1 MKRVAFLFL
10 MCPLFT
16 SCIWIGGDGVKRRG
30 EKPSYVANTT
40 ENDRE
45 NKTHDKVM
53 PPSEGGG
60 ERDFI
65 GRVYDFAGKAR
76 LSHPGV
82 KNVEDFRRMMADP
95 NQARKFYNKV
105 SERYDIGSYEMFSE
119 TLSRYYDSLA
129 MEEAKRQQTVMD
141 AARQGYEWETTE
153 NDGGENTAEK
163 WGDMMVNLYYYSAN
177 ELGMT
182 GLGTLQD
189 FWNGMKDERVRRNYF
204 DVVSSRYNVG
214 DYETFN
220 RNLSRYYDSLA
231 KSEDVRRKEV
241 GEERN
246 AAEDETEEGE
256 YSNEEYGFSWRLYEI
271 DGNQWKIDTDLDTT
285 EDEKG
290 GRQVFSASNPS
301 PDPDGLIILVGAWPN
316 NLNGSTDAWYLYD
329 WMEMQGNTVFCEHM
343 KKTFFCGRN
352 ALKYNRTE
360 QIYGTQVRQ
369 FSYVYLTKKH
379 MILVSVGM
387 SERTFERLVNE
398 GSGYSPEALVRV
410 VLAGYSID
418 DKN

>member
-1 MKRVAFLFL
+1 M
-10 MCPLFT
+10 
-16 SCIWIGGDGVKRRG
+16 
-30 EKPSYVANTT
+30 
-40 ENDRE
+40 
-45 NKTHDKVM
+45 
-53 PPSEGGG
+53 
-60 ERDFI
+60 
-65 GRVYDFAGKAR
+65 
-76 LSHPGV
+76 
-82 KNVEDFRRMMADP
+82 
-95 NQARKFYNKV
+95 
-105 SERYDIGSYEMFSE
+105 
-119 TLSRYYDSLA
+119 
-129 MEEAKRQQTVMD
+129 
-141 AARQGYEWETTE
+141 
-153 NDGGENTAEK
+153 
-163 WGDMMVNLYYYSAN
+163 
-177 ELGMT
+177 
-182 GLGTLQD
+182 
-189 FWNGMKDERVRRNYF
+189 
-204 DVVSSRYNVG
+204 
-214 DYETFN
+214 
-220 RNLSRYYDSLA
+220 
-231 KSEDVRRKEV
+231 
-241 GEERN
+241 
-246 AAEDETEEGE
+246 
-256 YSNEEYGFSWRLYEI
+256 YEI
-271 DGNQWKIDTDLDTT
+271 DGNPWKIDTDLDTT